1 MKKLFSLILVL
12 GLLCCENV
20 FARISIFSEDAGDS
34 GDSGGW
40 FGLIVM
46 SLIFGAFYFYEE
58 YKEKWARENPH
69 KAWVKEATSMYGKKH
84 VEKILRSSERAN
96 RKLEKEKKIYNEKRR
111 KIYHEKKRKK
121 ILNQKRADDL
131 FKD

>member
-1 MKKLFSLILVL
+1 MKKLICIFVLSLLW
-12 GLLCCENV
+12 GGNV
-20 FARISIFSEDAGDS
+20 FARISIFSEDA

-84 VEKILRSSERAN
+84 VEKILRSSERAK

-121 ILNQKRADDL
+121 INKKKKK
-131 FKD
+131 F

>member
-1 MKKLFSLILVL
+1 MKKLLGIVVL

-46 SLIFGAFYFYEE
+46 SLIFGAFYLYEV

-69 KAWVKEATSMYGKKH
+69 KAWIKEATSMYGKKH

-111 KIYHEKKRKK
+111 KIYHEKKRIK

>member
-1 MKKLFSLILVL
+1 MKKLFSTILVL
-12 GLLCCENV
+12 CLLWSENV

-34 GDSGGW
+34 GGW

-46 SLIFGAFYFYEE
+46 GLIFGAFYLYEVH
-58 YKEKWARENPH
+58 KEKWARENPH

-84 VEKILRSSERAN
+84 VEKVLRSSERAHK
-96 RKLEKEKKIYNEKRR
+96 KLEKEKKIYNEKRR

-121 ILNQKRADDL
+121 ILNQKRADYL

>member
-1 MKKLFSLILVL
+1 MCSLW
-12 GLLCCENV
+12 GGNV
-20 FARISIFSEDAGDS
+20 FARISIFSEDA

-121 ILNQKRADDL
+121 INKKKKK
-131 FKD
+131 F

>member
-1 MKKLFSLILVL
+1 MKKLLGILVL

-20 FARISIFSEDAGDS
+20 FARISIFSEDAGDL
-34 GDSGGW
+34 GDSGVW

-69 KAWVKEATSMYGKKH
+69 KAWVKEATSMYGKKN

>member
-1 MKKLFSLILVL
+1 MKKLLSILVL
-12 GLLCCENV
+12 SLFWSGNV

-34 GDSGGW
+34 GGLV
-40 FGLIVM
+40 GLIVVG
-46 SLIFGAFYFYEE
+46 LIFGAFYLHDS

-84 VEKILRSSERAN
+84 VEKVLRSSERAN

>member
-1 MKKLFSLILVL
+1 MKKLLGILVL

-20 FARISIFSEDAGDS
+20 FARISIFSEDAGDL

-69 KAWVKEATSMYGKKH
+69 KAWVKEATSMYGKKN

>member
-1 MKKLFSLILVL
+1 MKKLLGILVL

-20 FARISIFSEDAGDS
+20 FARISIFSEDAGDL

-111 KIYHEKKRKK
+111 KIYQEKKRKN
-121 ILNQKRADDL
+121 ILNQKRAEYL

>member
-1 MKKLFSLILVL
+1 MKKLLGIVVL

-84 VEKILRSSERAN
+84 VEKRQRLCTRVSW
-96 RKLEKEKKIYNEKRR
+96 
-111 KIYHEKKRKK
+111 
-121 ILNQKRADDL
+121 
-131 FKD
+131 

>member
-1 MKKLFSLILVL
+1 MKKLLSILVL
-12 GLLCCENV
+12 SLFWSGNV
-20 FARISIFSEDAGDS
+20 FARISIFSEDV

-46 SLIFGAFYFYEE
+46 SLIFGAFYLYEV

-111 KIYHEKKRKK
+111 KIYHEKKRIK

>member
-1 MKKLFSLILVL
+1 MKKLLGIIVL

-20 FARISIFSEDAGDS
+20 FARISIFSEDAGDL

-40 FGLIVM
+40 FGLIVI

-58 YKEKWARENPH
+58 YKEKSARENPH